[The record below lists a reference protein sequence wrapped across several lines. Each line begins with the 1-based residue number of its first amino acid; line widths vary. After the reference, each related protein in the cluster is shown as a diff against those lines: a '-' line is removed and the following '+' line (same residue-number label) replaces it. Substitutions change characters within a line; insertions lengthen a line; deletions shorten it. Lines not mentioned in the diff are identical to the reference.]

1 MKKAEDRD
9 KKKEKWVSYR
19 LATIRELYLGLFQ
32 TSTMKPFLN
41 VALTIFVETEAV
53 IQTYS

>member
-1 MKKAEDRD
+1 M
-9 KKKEKWVSYR
+9 SILQ

-32 TSTMKPFLN
+32 RFTMKPFLN
-41 VALTIFVETEAV
+41 VALTICVETEAV